1 MNLANEPILIR
12 TLIGAI
18 LGLLVNFGVKLSG
31 VQVESIL
38 ALTDA
43 VIPLAMAVIGALSA
57 RGKVDGPKTAT
68 EKQAEIARLK
78 ALLNEQ
84 VEAERVPSR
93 RPPLQSAIFFVAL
106 LALPGC
112 AAFQSAKPV
121 LQTADAVAQQ
131 ACALFFGERNRMS
144 VEEAAEAFCKAKEQ
158 YQPWL
163 DAVLRADRSVERSL
177 PRGE

>member
-1 MNLANEPILIR
+1 PASRERSRCASSVVCVTCAPGGTGEIYQKPRENPMNLANEPILIR

-43 VIPLAMAVIGALSA
+43 VIPLALAVLGALSA

-93 RPPLQSAIFFVAL
+93 RPPLQSAIFF
-106 LALPGC
+106 LA
-112 AAFQSAKPV
+112 S
-121 LQTADAVAQQ
+121 
-131 ACALFFGERNRMS
+131 
-144 VEEAAEAFCKAKEQ
+144 
-158 YQPWL
+158 
-163 DAVLRADRSVERSL
+163 
-177 PRGE
+177 